1 MTKKKNT
8 GVDFEAA
15 VKEIFEM
22 YYKKYPT
29 ATFERNV
36 MMDTKYGKREVDVL
50 ITVPISDYNFQI
62 VVEARDF
69 NSKLSIDKID
79 GFHSKLGD
87 LKVDKG
93 IIVSKLGFS
102 SKAINKAKALDIGL
116 YSLREQKAFPDLD
129 SIFFLI
135 EEVSPIAFEA
145 AFTMDRAVMMT
156 KPDSFIIRDEVV
168 INGQNFED
176 NLNIGWA
183 DNTINFDL
191 NKDQQDV
198 TIPSIQPPYVL
209 KYYVDDR
216 RGITN
221 TMPLKDLKITV
232 HLGTKYFIADINAL
246 NKHKI
251 LENIHRGQLHF
262 FVNEQSIKDAIDNL
276 NPVTP
281 SFAST
286 FLGIKARIKV
296 KGKAELRIEGLN
308 IRPGKK

>member
-87 LKVDKG
+87 LKVD
-93 IIVSKLGFS
+93 
-102 SKAINKAKALDIGL
+102 
-116 YSLREQKAFPDLD
+116 
-129 SIFFLI
+129 IFFLI